1 VPDELEQL
9 LVPDAAAWR
18 EWLTENHAM
27 PSGVWLVLAK
37 KGTTSPT
44 TLNYDQALSHA
55 LCFGWIDGQV
65 KRRDEASFQQRFT
78 PRRARSKWSRNNVEN
93 IARLTEQ
100 GLMHPAGLAAVE
112 AAKADGRWEAAYAG
126 PGSIEVPA
134 DLTEALASSPDAAAL
149 FDVLTS
155 QNRYAILFRLAGI
168 KRADTRARRIV
179 QYVEM
184 LERGETLH
192 PQRAQ
197 RKDTTT

>member
-1 VPDELEQL
+1 MADELEQL

-18 EWLTENHAM
+18 DWLAVNHAM
-27 PSGVWLVLAK
+27 PTGVWLVLAK

-65 KRRDEASFQQRFT
+65 KRRDEATFQQRFT
-78 PRRARSKWSRNNVEN
+78 PRRARSTWSRNNVEN
-93 IARLTEQ
+93 IARLERE
-100 GLMHPAGLAAVE
+100 GLMHPAGQAAVE
-112 AAKADGRWEAAYAG
+112 QAKADGRWEAAYAG
-126 PGSIEVPA
+126 QATMDLPA
-134 DLTEALASSPDAAAL
+134 DLAEALAASPDAAAM

-155 QNRYAILFRLAGI
+155 QNRYAILFRLSGI
-168 KRADTRARRIV
+168 KRADTRARRIG

-197 RKDTTT
+197 RSDTTT

>member
-9 LVPDAAAWR
+9 LLPDAAAWR
-18 EWLTENHAM
+18 EWLMKNHTL

-37 KGTTSPT
+37 KGTTTPT
-44 TLNYDQALSHA
+44 TLSYDQALSHA

-65 KRRDEASFQQRFT
+65 KRRDEATFQQRFT
-78 PRRARSKWSRNNVEN
+78 PRRPRSKWSRNNVEN
-93 IARLTEQ
+93 IARLERE
-100 GLMHPAGLAAVE
+100 GLIHPAGQASVA

-126 PGSIEVPA
+126 PGTIEVPA
-134 DLTEALASSPDAAAL
+134 DLTEALAASPDAAAM

-155 QNRYAILFRLAGI
+155 QNRYAILFRLSGI

-179 QYVEM
+179 LYVEM
-184 LERGETLH
+184 LERGETIY

-197 RKDTTT
+197 RNDSTT